1 MTTATL
7 AIVPCTCGPHPRI
20 DLTAAYAK
28 SADQEESSLSLS
40 SSCREQILN
49 ACRTHGCFHV
59 NIDLDD
65 DGGSS
70 GNATTTPLKC
80 LAKPHQQIEQDIES
94 LFQPPSCLP
103 SNDDGWK
110 EICNGGLYEVPFSLM
125 SSYYPSQNSTVEN
138 EVDENNILQAT
149 FRGRIAE
156 SGDEQQS
163 TPEPK
168 LSWEFRRCLQMQGTQ
183 EKVAEDDD
191 DEDVLRNNNADL
203 LSRHSLNLLPMW
215 IDALH
220 SVATTVIRLLD
231 IPPQIVLQ
239 EKQCRCMN
247 RSIHSNNAADRRCEN
262 NNSCCNIDLLRV
274 FRYDAV
280 SHSQANAN
288 EAVLGSSAH
297 SDWGTL
303 TVVWQDDKGGLQTYC
318 HSCDKWSDV
327 VASSTTVTASSTL
340 TTNEKGLGEC
350 SAQLFVHVGDFL
362 SLATIRSNYPMWSS
376 PRHRVVCPPLL
387 RQNSHEDDSQTN
399 SCRRSLVYFAYPP
412 PGISLDAAR
421 PIVVPLSSRS
431 SLDLSDYD
439 LPELDKV
446 FDHYSLLHNQAHQR
460 EESEEIGSEYNPDE
474 GNVVSSAKQTYQ
486 RIKGVSFD
494 EIIFDKWSQVQ
505 RRATITVPNT

>member
-1 MTTATL
+1 
-7 AIVPCTCGPHPRI
+7 
-20 DLTAAYAK
+20 
-28 SADQEESSLSLS
+28 
-40 SSCREQILN
+40 
-49 ACRTHGCFHV
+49 
-59 NIDLDD
+59 
-65 DGGSS
+65 
-70 GNATTTPLKC
+70 
-80 LAKPHQQIEQDIES
+80 
-94 LFQPPSCLP
+94 
-103 SNDDGWK
+103 
-110 EICNGGLYEVPFSLM
+110 M

-239 EKQCRCMN
+239 EKQ
-247 RSIHSNNAADRRCEN
+247 
-262 NNSCCNIDLLRV
+262 
-274 FRYDAV
+274 F

-297 SDWGTL
+297 SDWGKL

-412 PGISLDAAR
+412 PGISLDASR
-421 PIVVPLSSRS
+421 PIV
-431 SLDLSDYD
+431 
-439 LPELDKV
+439 V